1 MTETLLEKSVL
12 NSNLYNLCYLLSG
25 LVGEEGLELHA
36 GDDDARHVALL
47 GGALR
52 HLGRQVLL
60 VARPAQPRR
69 RADRV
74 ALQIA
79 RLG

>member
-1 MTETLLEKSVL
+1 MTETLLEKSIL
-12 NSNLYNLCYLLSG
+12 NSILYIYLLSR

-52 HLGRQVLL
+52 HLGQQVLL

-74 ALQIA
+74 ALQMS